1 MKRRDEILPFF
12 LYNFVMKTFILIA
25 SAILASA
32 LDAQEHKIY
41 TLFPKDKFSNQKEKN
56 GIVLNEVLRDFE
68 KRFRFVSAHY
78 REDKFEIR
86 LIYGNKSAMEGLKD
100 KNFAYK
106 DGAIFYK
113 VVYNTEHD
121 PNFRASLIPE
131 SQPIVRQI
139 MVRDAKRFKKSNGWG
154 YAVFTERG
162 ETLPGDP
169 DATLET
175 CYACHALVHPRNDV
189 FSIPMETIVPNDK
202 IPSVHYTKDNKP
214 LNKKLSD
221 SLFKF
226 RTGDFKELNSDLRSL
241 INQKTTKVN
250 FLTGDILKMDFS
262 GFMTE
267 LNSFLIKETQKNGFP
282 SVALRTF
289 NNQLLFSYSFID
301 MEAED
306 CKGKGEKLVRFGW
319 GKKADAL
326 EKNSYVT
333 MKRCFKNP

>member
-1 MKRRDEILPFF
+1 
-12 LYNFVMKTFILIA
+12 MKTVVLL
-25 SAILASA
+25 AIFLSSFST
-32 LDAQEHKIY
+32 LSQEHKIY
-41 TLFPKDKFSNQKEKN
+41 SLFPKDKFSNQKEKN
-56 GIVLNEVLRDFE
+56 GIVLKEVLSDFE
-68 KRFRFVSAHY
+68 KRFHFVSAHY

-86 LIYGNKSAMEGLKD
+86 LIYGNKLAMQGLKD
-100 KNFAYK
+100 KKFAYK

-113 VVYNTEHD
+113 AVYQTEHD
-121 PNFRASLIPE
+121 PNFEASLVPE

-154 YAVFTERG
+154 YAVFTEKG

-169 DATLET
+169 EATLET

-189 FSIPMETIVPNDK
+189 FSVPMETIVPNDQ
-202 IPSVHYTKDNKP
+202 IVSTHYTKENKP

-221 SLFKF
+221 SLFRF
-226 RTGDFKELNSDLRSL
+226 RTGDFRELNSDLRSL
-241 INQKTTKVN
+241 INQKTTKTN

-262 GFMTE
+262 GYMSE
-267 LNSFLIKETQKNGFP
+267 LTSFLIKETQKNGHP

-289 NNQLLFSYSFID
+289 NNQLLFSYAFVD
-301 MEAED
+301 AEAED
-306 CKGKGEKLVRFGW
+306 CKDKKEKLVRFGW

-333 MKRCFKNP
+333 MKKCFPFRH

>member
-1 MKRRDEILPFF
+1 MK
-12 LYNFVMKTFILIA
+12 KFILI
-25 SAILASA
+25 STLLSSTF
-32 LDAQEHKIY
+32 LYSQEHKIY
-41 TLFPKDKFSNQKEKN
+41 TLFPKDKFTNQKEKN
-56 GIVLNEVLRDFE
+56 GIVLKEVLRDFD
-68 KRFRFVSAHY
+68 KRFHFVSAHY

-86 LIYGNKSAMEGLKD
+86 LIYGNKAAMEGLKD
-100 KNFAYK
+100 KKYKYK

-113 VVYNTEHD
+113 AVYQTEHD
-121 PNFRASLIPE
+121 PNFEASLIPE

-169 DATLET
+169 EATLET

-202 IPSVHYTKDNKP
+202 VASTHYTKDNKP
-214 LNKKLSD
+214 LNKKLSET
-221 SLFKF
+221 LFSF
-226 RTGDFKELNSDLRSL
+226 RTGEFRELNSDLRSL
-241 INQKTTKVN
+241 INQKTSKAN

-267 LNSFLIKETQKNGFP
+267 LSSFLIKETQKNGHP
-282 SVALRTF
+282 SVALRMF
-289 NNQLLFSYSFID
+289 NNQLLFSYAFVD
-301 MEAED
+301 EEAED
-306 CKGKGEKLVRFGW
+306 CKNKGEKLVRFGW

-333 MKRCFKNP
+333 MKKCFLFRH